1 MHMVDEMKLDQYMI
15 CLEVVDYYPDAN
27 IIFWLDYLKKHVQ
40 GKVHILSY
48 RAIKQEIQKKY
59 TSNKFVWIFGMVKSY
74 EVIGKY
80 IEEQNKEDAVVI
92 VGGERLAS
100 CCDEKAISSLKIE
113 DKYSNLHL
121 QEDEDWTDF
130 SKNIDKL
137 YGKYQSD
144 ISGLVLICNVN
155 NNIADRINK
164 ELETSNNMSITRTEI
179 LGCNCESSDNAT
191 KVLREIKGK
200 SLKEALEIIK
210 KNATTMD
217 SEHIIMCQA
226 IAYHGNGDITKT
238 IELLKSIYKT
248 LSNEQK
254 LFLAEMYILQNL
266 KEEAKKI
273 FEEVYSEDRWE
284 RGLFE
289 LGLNVYKKDEKR
301 YRDILEEGIIYQPE
315 NTFLIERYANFLVD
329 QGNHKEAASWFR
341 KIDKPYFELIAR
353 INDLLAE
360 EQTDIKI
367 VKSYIFEIVEKN
379 PDLKNIALL
388 KVALYAKSKG
398 HYYNAYNLL
407 READLHEVDDTTQD
421 ILEHKIDILKDT
433 ERACKALGKLKPFRK
448 EKDYAILLEKRC
460 SLLLECINFFAN
472 IENGYYHWRKLLEC
486 QQVDIW
492 NISLKKRVLGCIKEL
507 GKIDFDRMLPDSY
520 ISNLQLSEE
529 HLNCDTAIICLRK
542 SNCGEMPPEK
552 FGCTREE
559 LVKGSW
565 VLIEAE
571 GTTIQRIWLRYY
583 CSIGASVLS
592 ENPQEATSFSLSILE
607 YGKTVDSS
615 EQKLLVALYLMA
627 WANVQFRLGN
637 TIEGVACAIVSIK
650 QLLVLKE
657 VTPVLEEGLN
667 ILSKYLGMYDELYSE
682 NEKNDVVESIEVL
695 KKYNES
701 LEPLHYKYSDDVT
714 EIIQNYEERVENCEE
729 KDSHWL
735 IDLSNLIAG
744 KVKNKEYDKA
754 VKYITDNYN
763 SIHGLLNQRRD
774 IAAKLYYSWGDLLIK
789 TGGSIENVLLGLEML
804 DNAIIQL
811 QKRRQV
817 YHQEERAALAQEY
830 DQIIREYLCFSG
842 IYYAA
847 KDIEEE
853 TKRKLRKEILEKM
866 SICLPLSV
874 IEQKNYYLKNEISD
888 ELDKK
893 HCRLQQLKREYAIM
907 LKGNRV
913 EDNDVQTIAREIE
926 FLSKELINKHPY
938 YMPLNKFEGTNWEE
952 LKKNLKPDEVVYQYV
967 LTEMAMV
974 SILVTDKWIDIR
986 TKFFSAEGD
995 TPYSGMK
1002 KYGQIIESNTSSDGE
1017 IKYFSSVITDVVAE
1031 HLCEYVFNHKTKSI
1045 YVIPD
1050 ISKSIFP
1057 IAAVQY
1063 KGIYLIDE
1071 VEEIVNFIDYVQLI
1085 NSLNT
1090 ELDDIK
1096 IVNKVFGKR
1105 EETSIH
1111 HINKWLE
1118 EHIMDNVVSITD
1130 CSDDLQAVSMECK
1143 KGKNTLIVYGH
1154 GVREP
1159 ASELTEG
1166 AQSIEGAK
1174 SMIQIREVLKEV
1186 CISNFILISCVG
1198 GTPNSNNPEIS
1209 SGTWT
1214 SIFERFNGNIMT
1226 CRWSV
1231 PTRDTISMMD
1241 KIYDNLLNKKMRFG
1255 EALVKAQRDMKN
1267 SGKNQL
1273 SWAGIECW
1281 IN

>member
-1 MHMVDEMKLDQYMI
+1 MHMVDKMKLDQYMV

-27 IIFWLDYLKKHVQ
+27 IIFWLDYLEKHVQ
-40 GKVHILSY
+40 GKIHILSY

-59 TSNKFVWIFGMVKSY
+59 TGNKFVWILGMVKSY
-74 EVIGKY
+74 EAIGKY
-80 IEEQNKEDAVVI
+80 IGEQNKEDAIVI
-92 VGGERLAS
+92 VGGERLAY
-100 CCDEKAISSLKIE
+100 CCVEKAISSLKFE
-113 DKYSNLHL
+113 EKYSNLHL
-121 QEDEDWTDF
+121 QEDEDWTEF
-130 SKNIDKL
+130 SKNVDNL

-155 NNIADRINK
+155 NTIADKINK
-164 ELETSNNMSITRTEI
+164 ELASSNNMSISRTEI
-179 LGCNCESSDNAT
+179 LGYNCESSDNAT
-191 KVLREIKGK
+191 MVLKKIKNK
-200 SLKEALEIIK
+200 SLQEALEIIE
-210 KNATTMD
+210 KNVDTMN
-217 SEHIIMCQA
+217 SEHNIMCQA

-254 LFLAEMYILQNL
+254 LFLAEMYILQDS
-266 KEEAKKI
+266 KEEAKNI
-273 FEEVYSEDRWE
+273 FEEVYSNDRWE

-289 LGLNVYKKDEKR
+289 LGLEVYKENEQR
-301 YRDILEEGIIYQPE
+301 YKDILEEGIIYQPE
-315 NTFLIERYANFLVD
+315 NIYLIEKYANFLVN
-329 QGNHKEAASWFR
+329 QGNHKEAAYWFR

-367 VKSYIFEIVEKN
+367 VKAYLFEIVEKN
-379 PDLKNIALL
+379 PDLKNLALL
-388 KVALYAKSKG
+388 KVALYAKVKG

-407 READLHEVDDTTQD
+407 READLYEVNDTTRD
-421 ILEHKIDILKDT
+421 ILKEKIDILKDT
-433 ERACKALGKLKPFRK
+433 EKACKALGKLKPFRK

-460 SLLLECINFFAN
+460 SLLLECINFFSN
-472 IENGYYHWRKLLEC
+472 LENGYYYWRRLLEC
-486 QQVDIW
+486 QQIDIW
-492 NISLKKRVLGCIKEL
+492 NISLKQRVLRCIKEL
-507 GKIDFDRMLPDSY
+507 GKVNFDNLLTDSY
-520 ISNLQLSEE
+520 ISNLQLSEG
-529 HLNCDTAIICLRK
+529 HLNCDTAIFCLRK

-559 LVKGSW
+559 VVKGSW

-571 GTTIQRIWLRYY
+571 GANIQRIWLRYY

-607 YGKTVDSS
+607 YGKTADAD
-615 EQKLLVALYLMA
+615 EQNLIAALYLMS
-627 WANVQFRLGN
+627 WANLQFRLGN

-650 QLLVLKE
+650 QLLNLNE

-667 ILSKYLGMYDELYSE
+667 ILSKYLGMYDDVFSE
-682 NEKNDVVESIEVL
+682 NEKKDIVESIEML
-695 KKYNES
+695 EKYNES

-714 EIIQNYEERVENCEE
+714 EILQNYEEKVKKCEE

-735 IDLSNLIAG
+735 IDLNNLIAG
-744 KVKNKEYDKA
+744 RVKNKEYDKA
-754 VKYITDNYN
+754 VKYIKENYN
-763 SIHGLLNQRRD
+763 LARELINQRRD

-789 TGGSIENVLLGLEML
+789 FGGNIENLLLGLEML
-804 DNAIIQL
+804 DDAIIQL

-830 DQIIREYLCFSG
+830 EQIIREYLCFSG
-842 IYYAA
+842 MYYAT
-847 KDIEEE
+847 KDIELE
-853 TKRKLRKEILEKM
+853 TKQKLKKEILEKM
-866 SICLPLSV
+866 SMCLPMSV
-874 IEQKNYYLKNEISD
+874 IEQKNYYMKNVISD

-893 HCRLQQLKREYAIM
+893 HCRLQHLKKEYAIM

-913 EDNDVQTIAREIE
+913 EDDNVQTIAKEIE
-926 FLSKELINKHPY
+926 CLSSELIHSHPY

-952 LKKNLKPDEVVYQYV
+952 LKKSLKPEEVVYQYV
-967 LTEMAMV
+967 LTEMVMV

-986 TKFFSAEGD
+986 TRFFDAEYD

-1002 KYGQIIESNTSSDGE
+1002 KYGQIIESNNASNDE
-1017 IKYFSSVITDVVAE
+1017 IRYYSSVISEVVAE
-1031 HLCEYVFNHKTKSI
+1031 HLGEYVFNHKKDSV

-1063 KGIYLIDE
+1063 KGTYLIDE

-1090 ELDDIK
+1090 EIGDIK

-1111 HINKWLE
+1111 YINKWLE
-1118 EHIMDNVVSITD
+1118 EHPMDNVVSITD
-1130 CSDDLQAVSMECK
+1130 CSDDLQAVSVECN
-1143 KGKNTLIVYGH
+1143 KGKNTLVVYGH

-1159 ASELTEG
+1159 ASEIIEG

-1174 SMIQIREVLKEV
+1174 SMIQIREVLKE
-1186 CISNFILISCVG
+1186 ISVNNFILISCVG
-1198 GTPNSNNPEIS
+1198 GTPNSSNPEIS
-1209 SGTWT
+1209 SGIWT
-1214 SIFERFNGNIMT
+1214 GIFERFNGNIMT

-1241 KIYDNLLNKKMRFG
+1241 KIYDNLLNKKMSFG
-1255 EALVKAQRDMKN
+1255 EALLKAQRDMKN
-1267 SGKNQL
+1267 NGKNQL
-1273 SWAGIECW
+1273 SWAGVECW
-1281 IN
+1281 VN